1 MNLLSGNMEDL
12 ADIFIRPA
20 RHLYKNTDLGPKNMM
35 VEGYKVTKHDFE
47 VKNNRKL
54 SLKCS
59 YYYRE

>member
-1 MNLLSGNMEDL
+1 MNLLTANMEDL
-12 ADIFIRPA
+12 ADIFIRPS

-35 VEGYKVTKHDFE
+35 IEGFKVARHDFE
-47 VKNNRKL
+47 VKNYRKL